1 MIENIFETEEL
12 RALARRKK
20 RTEEFRTVPNERV
33 KKSLSEGW
41 SIHREN
47 KASTRI
53 SRKKRHDILL
63 EDRVWSLLY
72 SMGFCH
78 LSGDGGA
85 HLYVQHQNAD
95 GPKNQIDVVGLDSEV
110 AIAVECKSALQLKKD
125 TLFQSKLAKH
135 NVIRQ
140 RFANATNTQF
150 PLAHKRI
157 PILAMFTSQL
167 ELSDNDIKRARE
179 QKVALLNEHDLHYY
193 EQLVSHLGPAA
204 KYQFLA
210 DVLPDRRI
218 HGLKKAIP
226 ALQTR
231 VGSHTCYTFS
241 ISPEYLLKFSYV
253 AHRAKGK
260 ATEVDT
266 YQRMVKR
273 SRLKK
278 IREYITNGGVFP
290 TNIVISLD
298 GKRVA
303 QFEQKEQSSGIGA
316 RYGTLHL
323 NPAYRSA
330 WIIDGQHRLF
340 GYSGHEYA
348 SSSHLSVLAFVNLP
362 VTEQAHLFID
372 INHEQK
378 SVKRSLLQELF
389 AELNWDAEDDDKRA
403 GAILSKT
410 IQGLSESPESP
421 LYGRVLL
428 TDASR
433 TATRCIS
440 LGSLFS
446 ALSQTGIYIFKKGVQ
461 YGPLWTGDNTK
472 TLNRSLQVIKAWFGW
487 IRQGSAGWWELGAD
501 EGGGLAMNDGVTI
514 CIGVLRSVFQHLA
527 GKGVNLLQLTDQE
540 LVMALKPY
548 GLLLGSHF
556 GTFSAEDRYSFRTSS
571 RGNQGR
577 TASRHRLEKAI
588 HDKYPEFSPPGWAE
602 YTALEEGQTNEKAYA
617 IIQRLEKMLQNIVLD
632 TLQAEYGDGDDQ
644 PWWNMGVPQGIR
656 LKAVTRREEDQG
668 KGKPEEYLDLID
680 FRTIILRNWS
690 MFQDTVAYG
699 DKGNKEKKTAWIK
712 RLNDMRKVVMHP
724 AKRQAVSWSELEELD
739 RYKEWLQGKSNDNDN
754 DEDG

>member
-1 MIENIFETEEL
+1 MIENIFETEKL
-12 RALARRKK
+12 RALARLKK

-33 KKSLSEGW
+33 KKPLSEGW
-41 SIHREN
+41 SIHRAY

-53 SRKKRHDILL
+53 SRKKRPDILL

-85 HLYVQHQNAD
+85 QLYVQHQNAD

-125 TLFQSKLAKH
+125 TSFQSKLD

-150 PLAHKRI
+150 PLDHKRI
-157 PILAMFTSQL
+157 PILAMFTFQL

-226 ALQTR
+226 ALQTH
-231 VGSHTCYTFS
+231 VGPHTCYTFS

-266 YQRMVKR
+266 YQRMVNR

-278 IREYITNGGVFP
+278 IREYITDGGMFP
-290 TNIVISLD
+290 TNIVISLE
-298 GKRVA
+298 GRRVA
-303 QFEQKEQSSGIGA
+303 QFEQREQSSEVGA

-323 NPAYRSA
+323 NPEYRSA

-348 SSSHLSVLAFVNLP
+348 GSSHLSVLAFVNLP
-362 VTEQAHLFID
+362 ATQQAQLFID

-389 AELNWDAEDDDKRA
+389 AELNWDAEDEDKRA
-403 GAILSKT
+403 GAILSKA
-410 IQGLSESPESP
+410 IQGLSETPDSP

-428 TDASR
+428 TDDSR
-433 TATRCIS
+433 TTRRCIS
-440 LGSLFS
+440 LSSLFS
-446 ALSQTGIYIFKKGVQ
+446 ALSQPGIYIFKKGVQ
-461 YGPLWTGDNTK
+461 YGPFWTGDNTK
-472 TLNRSLQVIKAWFGW
+472 TLNRSLRVIKAWFGW

-540 LVMALKPY
+540 LVMALEPY
-548 GLLLGSHF
+548 GLLLGSHL

-588 HDKYPEFSPPGWAE
+588 RDQYPKFSPPGLAE
-602 YTALEEGQTNEKAYA
+602 YIALEEGKTNEKAYA

-632 TLQAEYGDGDDQ
+632 TLQTEYGDADGQ
-644 PWWNMGVPQGIR
+644 SWWNMGVQQAIR

-680 FRTIILRNWS
+680 FRAIILRNWS

-699 DKGNKEKKTAWIK
+699 DQGNKEKKTTWIT
-712 RLNDMRKVVMHP
+712 RLNGMRKVVMHP
-724 AKRQAVSWSELEELD
+724 AKRQVVNWSELEELN
-739 RYKEWLQGKSNDNDN
+739 RYEEWLQGKPNDN